1 MEVVFCGAGGA
12 WGGRSRTC
20 RCWTLS
26 LLRLRDPRLRK
37 LLLPAFDLLTS
48 HHKQGFTL
56 CTTVELTAGNIY
68 PQHFGPPLRSSPT
81 LSRAGT
87 EISSSKGP
95 PRPRPRHPRPPSVSH
110 PTKAP

>member
-68 PQHFGPPLRSSPT
+68 PKLFVPAVSFSTTNPIALTTFCSS
-81 LSRAGT
+81 LSLTVPA
-87 EISSSKGP
+87 
-95 PRPRPRHPRPPSVSH
+95 
-110 PTKAP
+110 